1 MLFNNNYIY
10 NSLLLQSNYFR
21 KKFTII
27 FIKLYKQYKLISIK
41 NITIDRLYKI
51 MIPTDKKVNLKKN
64 HDSLVL
70 NEFINLTN
78 QELKEIGILKSKE
91 NKIFKKS
98 KKDIS
103 LFLKDT
109 SKYFKKHKGNIGND
123 LLISTTNKINEYNK
137 EIISLNNNLLLQN
150 NYNNDK
156 ISTLNNLKEKAK
168 DKLNFYTISGQYD
181 MSDANIQ
188 NEINKYKKILLALI
202 FDINTMTNVLIND
215 NYLIS
220 NAHLVLKEKSNII
233 SLLNNE
239 YSIIFN
245 SDKSKNISLND
256 EKDEERT
263 LNFLNNYQSK
273 NNAINNWNVYLKDL
287 LISLF

>member
-1 MLFNNNYIY
+1 M
-10 NSLLLQSNYFR
+10 
-21 KKFTII
+21 
-27 FIKLYKQYKLISIK
+27 
-41 NITIDRLYKI
+41 
-51 MIPTDKKVNLKKN
+51 NLKKN